1 MGVLYSIG
9 MCVFT
14 LCVYVILMIIFIFLI
29 VLNGMMIS
37 FIIFSVCVYYIGM
50 CIFFTL
56 CTCIDVYYIVVGI
69 LKRAGALLVGFS
81 GFVPP
86 LKG

>member
-1 MGVLYSIG
+1 
-9 MCVFT
+9 
-14 LCVYVILMIIFIFLI
+14 
-29 VLNGMMIS
+29 
-37 FIIFSVCVYYIGM
+37 VCVYYIGM

-69 LKRAGALLVGFS
+69 LKRAGALLGIFS

-86 LKG
+86 ERVENSGSFCWI